1 MEDEREAALGTEGEQ
16 GLRDHRVT
24 GDDCFVMKTHVRD
37 VVHLEEVIDRF
48 VVLGDT
54 TTSIMQSSPVP
65 ARGLAVDA

>member
-1 MEDEREAALGTEGEQ
+1 
-16 GLRDHRVT
+16 
-24 GDDCFVMKTHVRD
+24 MKAHVRD

-48 VVLGDT
+48 VGIGDT